1 MIICEVNK
9 AAMHQVKLE
18 RQKESDAIQAEL
30 DAYKIEYD
38 RLYEDT
44 MPDLIYLFIYLFI
57 RRENKDE
64 MEQMLKVWQDNSMCE
79 RYVFYIRCE

>member
-1 MIICEVNK
+1 MYIETNEINK
-9 AAMHQVKLE
+9 P
-18 RQKESDAIQAEL
+18 
-30 DAYKIEYD
+30 KIV
-38 RLYEDT
+38 RFLKIKF
-44 MPDLIYLFIYLFI
+44 LIYLFIYLFI

>member
-1 MIICEVNK
+1 MLFK
-9 AAMHQVKLE
+9 Q
-18 RQKESDAIQAEL
+18 
-30 DAYKIEYD
+30 IEYPCP
-38 RLYEDT
+38 DT
-44 MPDLIYLFIYLFI
+44 AFYLFIYLFI